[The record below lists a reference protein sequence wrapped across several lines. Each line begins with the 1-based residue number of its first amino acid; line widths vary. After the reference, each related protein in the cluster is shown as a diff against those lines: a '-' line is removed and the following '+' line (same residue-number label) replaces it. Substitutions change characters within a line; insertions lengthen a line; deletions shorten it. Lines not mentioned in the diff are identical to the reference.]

1 MKKLILLLPVCIFLV
16 LSSCSKKNTP
26 TPSLGGTGTITFAIG
41 GAAQTFNV
49 NAYATYQ
56 NLDGLNFLTIYGLKN
71 AGTTDKFELAIVN
84 SSIIEGTTYTGV
96 ASQVQLTYTLASGA
110 VYQYADDDA
119 AAFVSVVIKSVTS
132 TNVQGTF
139 SGNLNLIS
147 GNGPAKQVLTNGTFN
162 LRIEPGSN

>member
-1 MKKLILLLPVCIFLV
+1 MKKLILLLPVCLLLA
-16 LSSCSKKNTP
+16 LSSCSKKSTP
-26 TPSLGGTGTITFAIG
+26 APGSTGTGTITATIG
-41 GAAQTFNV
+41 GSAQTFNV
-49 NAYATYQ
+49 NAYATAQ
-56 NLDGLNFLTIYGLKN
+56 NIDGLNFITIYGSKSS
-71 AGTTDKFELAIVN
+71 GSTDKFELAIVN
-84 SSIIEGTTYTGV
+84 SSILAGTTYTGV

-119 AAFVSVVIKSVTS
+119 AAFVSVVIKSVSS

-147 GNGPAKQVLTNGTFN
+147 GTGAATETVTNGTFN